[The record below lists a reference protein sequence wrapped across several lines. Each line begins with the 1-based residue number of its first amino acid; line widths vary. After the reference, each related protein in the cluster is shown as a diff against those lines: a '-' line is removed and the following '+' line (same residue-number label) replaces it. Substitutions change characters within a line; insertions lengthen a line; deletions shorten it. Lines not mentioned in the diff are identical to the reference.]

1 MYEATF
7 QCQRCGLSV
16 RSYACWSY
24 RTIPPTLTGAGP
36 FCTQCQE
43 EKNNVTKPILS
54 MDFDGVIHSYTSGW
68 TSADHVADPPVPGAI
83 DFLRRASEHFT
94 VAVYSSRSHQ
104 TGGLNAMQQWL
115 AEHVHNVKNYP
126 ESKPGE
132 MIDVTW
138 FSKIIWATSK
148 PSAMLSIDDR
158 AITFTGAWPDMRD
171 LLDFRPWNKPA
182 TGGPRHSRAIP
193 NIDAP
198 KYLNLEGRY
207 YAALDLLLEIAQ
219 RECSDTDLERAMAL
233 VTEGTAR
240 HPLRLDGP
248 ERARKL
254 VRL

>member
-1 MYEATF
+1 MHETKF
-7 QCQRCGLSV
+7 QCLRCGIGVL
-16 RSYACWSY
+16 SYACLSY
-24 RTIPPTLTGAGP
+24 RTIPPTLVGGGP
-36 FCTQCQE
+36 FCSQCQE
-43 EKNNVTKPILS
+43 EKNSVTKPILS

-68 TSADHVADPPVPGAI
+68 TSADHVADSPVPGAI

-104 TGGLNAMQQWL
+104 SGGLNAMQQWL
-115 AEHVHNVKNYP
+115 AEHMHNVKNYP

-148 PSAMLSIDDR
+148 PSAMISIDDR

-171 LLDFRPWNKPA
+171 LIDFRPWNKPA
-182 TGGPRHSRAIP
+182 TDGTPRHSRAIP

-198 KYLNLEGRY
+198 KYFNLEGRY
-207 YAALDLLLEIAQ
+207 YAALDLLLEAAQ
-219 RECSDTDLERAMAL
+219 GGDVHDRAMAL
-233 VTEGTAR
+233 VSEGTAR
-240 HPLRLDGP
+240 HPLNLDGLAG
-248 ERARKL
+248 EQRL